1 MTAAT
6 KKTADIKMTKPMLAA
21 DNARLRDECL
31 RLETSLAKAEARI
44 GYLEAKPAATPVA
57 ATPAVTELDVLAAQC
72 GFAPSTIR
80 AIQPRR
86 QNGDI
91 VSTYTK
97 RDGTVWNKVQIGYNQ
112 YAHRP
117 AV

>member
-1 MTAAT
+1 MTTAT
-6 KKTADIKMTKPMLAA
+6 KMTKVQLLAE
-21 DNARLRDECL
+21 NARLREHCAY
-31 RLETSLAKAEARI
+31 LEQRI
-44 GYLEAKPAATPVA
+44 GDALITEPKRPVAKPAVA
-57 ATPAVTELDVLAAQC
+57 KPAVTELDVLAAQC
-72 GFAPSTIR
+72 GIKL
-80 AIQPRR
+80 RR

-117 AV
+117 AA

>member
-1 MTAAT
+1 MTTAT
-6 KKTADIKMTKPMLAA
+6 KMTKAQLLAE
-21 DNARLRDECL
+21 NARLREHC
-31 RLETSLAKAEARI
+31 A
-44 GYLEAKPAATPVA
+44 YLEQRVGDALITKPAVPPVVA
-57 ATPAVTELDVLAAQC
+57 KPAVTELDVLAAQC

-86 QNGDI
+86 ANGDI

>member
-1 MTAAT
+1 MTIAT
-6 KKTADIKMTKPMLAA
+6 KMTKAQLLAE
-21 DNARLRDECL
+21 NARLREHC
-31 RLETSLAKAEARI
+31 A
-44 GYLEAKPAATPVA
+44 YLEQRVGDALISKPAVPPVVAKPAVTK
-57 ATPAVTELDVLAAQC
+57 PAVSELDVLAAQC

-86 QNGDI
+86 ANGDI

>member
-1 MTAAT
+1 MTTAT
-6 KKTADIKMTKPMLAA
+6 KMTKVQLLAE
-21 DNARLRDECL
+21 NARLREHCAY
-31 RLETSLAKAEARI
+31 LEQRI
-44 GYLEAKPAATPVA
+44 GDALITEPKRPVAKPAVA
-57 ATPAVTELDVLAAQC
+57 KPAVTELDVLAAQC
-72 GFAPSTIR
+72 GLTSSTIR

-117 AV
+117 AA